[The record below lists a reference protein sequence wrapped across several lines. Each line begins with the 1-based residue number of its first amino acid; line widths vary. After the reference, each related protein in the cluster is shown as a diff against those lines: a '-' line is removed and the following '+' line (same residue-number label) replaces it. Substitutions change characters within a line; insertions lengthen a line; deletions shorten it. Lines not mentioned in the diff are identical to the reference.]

1 MRLSLGLILLFF
13 IFNALAGGIRGAYE
27 RMSIWYAYQA
37 NIDLLEGY
45 LKGTDK
51 LNVNKLEICSGKSGS
66 GRHGT
71 MNFEEFILFTNRD
84 AKGVVPAPRRGWN
97 LPQSSPT
104 YYDRT
109 AQNLVDKRAM
119 SHKWYGTRGIIKSA
133 KSYVNLLP
141 EVSGAPYKFGQSL
154 PGNNINVRN
163 SRLCVEKVVQTR
175 RVDYDLYRIPAM
187 KASAEFKDLKIEPYE
202 LVLGTKKGSSTAVL
216 DLDAVAAD
224 NNLNAAAFQQKVNDW
239 EDNVFPKDPIYG
251 LHAKGH
257 AGSLR
262 ASKEAFNLANTG
274 TC

>member
-1 MRLSLGLILLFF
+1 MRLSFGLILLFF
-13 IFNALAGGIRGAYE
+13 TFNALAGGIRGAYE
-27 RMSIWYAYQA
+27 RMAVWYAYQA
-37 NIDLLEGY
+37 NIDFLEGG

-51 LNVNKLEICSGKSGS
+51 LNVNKLEICQGQSGK

-71 MNFEEFILFTNRD
+71 MTFEEFILFTNRD
-84 AKGVVPAPRRGWN
+84 EKGVVPSPRRGWN
-97 LPQSSPT
+97 LPGSSPT

-119 SHKWYGTRGIIKSA
+119 SKKWYGTRGIIKSA
-133 KSYVNLLP
+133 GSYVNLLP
-141 EVSGAPYKFGQSL
+141 AVSRAVYKFSQSL
-154 PGNNINVRN
+154 PGDNINVRN

-175 RVDYDLYRIPAM
+175 QVDYDKYRIPAM

-224 NNLNAAAFQQKVNDW
+224 NNLNAATFQQKVDDW
-239 EDNVFPKDPIYG
+239 EDNVLPKDPVYG
-251 LHAKGH
+251 KEAPGH
-257 AGSLR
+257 AASLR
-262 ASKEAFNLANTG
+262 ASKMALSVANTG